1 MSERQEWVEKWSA
14 VSAARTPEEVRA
26 LERQI
31 AATDAGIDRQVY
43 ALYGLTEEEIKIV
56 EGKA

>member
-1 MSERQEWVEKWSA
+1 LLESRRSA
-14 VSAARTPEEVRA
+14 GKGTVAQKA

-43 ALYGLTEEEIKIV
+43 ALYGPTEEEVKIV
-56 EGKA
+56 EGAA